1 MGMFEHPIHFASTQ
15 MYISKYQNAKNGNWD
30 SVANPPTIGNDV
42 WIGSNA
48 TILQGVNIG
57 NGAVIAAGAVVTK
70 DVPPYAIVGGV
81 PAKIIKYRFTEEQI
95 KSLLDIE
102 WWKLDKEEFKD
113 KMKDFENVDTFIK
126 EWSK

>member
-1 MGMFEHPIHFASTQ
+1 M
-15 MYISKYQNAKNGNWD
+15 
-30 SVANPPTIGNDV
+30 
-42 WIGSNA
+42 
-48 TILQGVNIG
+48 QGVNIG